1 MPAEQ
6 DQLHVELDEAVRLLV
21 EAFTSKSVDYALV
34 GGLAASL
41 RGRPRFTQD
50 VDLLVQ
56 VSQVALP
63 SLLDELIGRGF
74 DLDAPRVIREYVQ
87 EHLTAFRYKTVRID
101 WLKPML
107 PLYAN
112 TLAGAS
118 LLPWKSGQPI
128 RVARP
133 EGLIL
138 TKLAAFR
145 PQDQLDIEMLL
156 SSNRDDLDLDL
167 IRTEWS
173 AVAEVEDAR
182 TAWLEGAIA
191 RNLQRESRKDSPA

>member
-1 MPAEQ
+1 MPADHEQ
-6 DQLHVELDEAVRLLV
+6 LNVELDEAVGLLV
-21 EAFTSKSVDYALV
+21 EAFTSKSIEYALV

-50 VDLLVQ
+50 VDVLVRVPQ
-56 VSQVALP
+56 IALP
-63 SLLDELIGRGF
+63 PLLDELIRLGF
-74 DLDAPRVIREYVQ
+74 HLDPTKVIREYLQ
-87 EHLTAFRYKTVRID
+87 EHLTAFQYKSVRID

-107 PLYAN
+107 PFYAN

-118 LLPWKSGQPI
+118 LMPWKADQLV

-145 PQDQLDIEMLL
+145 PQDQTDIEMLL
-156 SSNRDDLDLDL
+156 SSNRDDIDVDW
-167 IRTEWS
+167 IRNEWS
-173 AVAEVEDAR
+173 AVAEGEDDR
-182 TAWLEGAIA
+182 TTWLEAAIA
-191 RNLQRESRKDSPA
+191 RSVPPRK